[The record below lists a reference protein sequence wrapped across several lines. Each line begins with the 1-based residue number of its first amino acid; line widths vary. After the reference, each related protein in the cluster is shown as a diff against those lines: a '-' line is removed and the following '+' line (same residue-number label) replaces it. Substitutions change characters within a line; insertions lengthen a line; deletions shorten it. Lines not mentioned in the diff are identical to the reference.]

1 MAFPPNSDKERPNVN
16 DYQQRISTLKTKM
29 KAEEVS
35 LTLLAGT
42 DAMRYLTGWR
52 EGGHERFVGLFVPQD
67 EEQRAAFVVPAMN
80 APQALKTP
88 AEVSEVFGW
97 SDESGWYTEV
107 QTLFSRYEVDSG
119 SVVLIDDELLSVHLL
134 AMQSLFPGV
143 RFAPAGRMMA
153 SLRQIKTAS
162 ELASME
168 RAALL
173 IDEIFEATVIQL
185 KAGINE
191 MEMREIILQE
201 IKRRN
206 TSPSFSPLVCFGA
219 NAALPH
225 HHTGTTTL
233 KSGDV
238 VILDLGCVWEHY
250 ASDITRTVCFGTPSD
265 PDAAKVYEI
274 VYRAHSA
281 VMENVKPGTSG
292 ERADRF
298 ARDVITKAEYGEFF
312 VHRTGHGIG
321 LSTHEPPYIVEGN
334 HEPLLPGMCF
344 SDEPGIYLP
353 GRFGVRI
360 ENIVTMTE
368 TGLRSLNTPPSPTLR
383 TIGL

>member
-1 MAFPPNSDKERPNVN
+1 M
-16 DYQQRISTLKTKM
+16 
-29 KAEEVS
+29 
-35 LTLLAGT
+35 
-42 DAMRYLTGWR
+42 
-52 EGGHERFVGLFVPQD
+52 LF
-67 EEQRAAFVVPAMN
+67 R
-80 APQALKTP
+80 
-88 AEVSEVFGW
+88 SYG
-97 SDESGWYTEV
+97 
-107 QTLFSRYEVDSG
+107 VDSG
-119 SVVLIDDELLSVHLL
+119 SVVLVDDELLSVHLL

-153 SLRQIKTAS
+153 SLRQIKTES
-162 ELASME
+162 ELASLE

-173 IDEIFEATVIQL
+173 IDEIFEETVLQL
-185 KAGINE
+185 KAGISE
-191 MEMREIILQE
+191 MEIREIILQE
-201 IKRRN
+201 MKRRD
-206 TSPSFSPLVCFGA
+206 TSPSFPPLVCFGA

-233 KSGDV
+233 KVGDV
-238 VILDLGCVWEHY
+238 VILDIGCVWEHY

-265 PDAAKVYEI
+265 LDAANVYEI

-298 ARDVITKAEYGEFF
+298 ARDVITEAGYGEFF

-334 HEPLLPGMCF
+334 HEPILPGMCF

-368 TGLRSLNTPPSPTLR
+368 NGVRSLNAPASPTLR
-383 TIGL
+383 IMGI